1 MILASKDTK
10 YLLLD
15 HKRCFQY
22 EIVSMNIQA
31 NKPFAIIAT
40 TSRFI
45 KLCNNFIVG
54 IKP

>member
-1 MILASKDTK
+1 MVHTLKELQ

-15 HKRCFQY
+15 HLDCFQY
-22 EIVSMNIQA
+22 EIVFMNIQA

-54 IKP
+54 TKP